1 MRYAEVAQR
10 IALTTAGG
18 CTGYLL
24 ARLSAGAEDSP
35 LAAVVLMA
43 GLGLGLWL
51 GLAAGDALGRR
62 AALGAGPLLWSAGYA
77 LAGGILAGL
86 VAAVLLVL
94 ASTPTEPASLAA
106 APSPSIGSV
115 APDMLATIL
124 AASIASGIAAS
135 SVGGAPGLKGR
146 RGTLLVGG
154 LLGGG
159 FGGLLYEL
167 ILYFL
172 PHWERGWGGLSLA
185 DGPELLAAAWLSAMV
200 GAGVIVAERLGAVL
214 TLHRGEFS
222 VALYAGESLLG
233 SLPLCDAV
241 LIGPGVRPV
250 HLRAR
255 WAGQA
260 VTIEPV
266 DGGDLAVNGESQ
278 DEATLLDGDELRL
291 GASRFHVAYNR
302 LRVRSQEVRRPSPA
316 RPAGGAER
324 EPEGVRLVIVEG
336 PLLGETLEVPE
347 GRSTLG
353 SGSGVELQLSG
364 EKVSPLHATLT
375 RSGLEVSISAEE
387 AGPGLLVNGT
397 RSEGASLQSGDRLTV
412 GEHLLLV
419 VHSGVARTT
428 GTRDDEGPA
437 DA

>member
-18 CTGYLL
+18 CAGYSL

-51 GLAAGDALGRR
+51 GLVAGDALGRR
-62 AALGAGPLLWSAGYA
+62 SAPGAGPLLWSAGYA

-86 VAAVLLVL
+86 VAAVLLAL
-94 ASTPTEPASLAA
+94 ASTPTERASLTT

-115 APDMLATIL
+115 APDMLASIL

-135 SVGGAPGLKGR
+135 SVGGAPGLNGR

-172 PHWERGWGGLSLA
+172 PRWERGWGELSLA
-185 DGPELLAAAWLSAMV
+185 ESPGLLATAWLSATV
-200 GAGVIVAERLGAVL
+200 GASVILAERLGAVL

-233 SLPLCDAV
+233 SSPLCDAT

-266 DGGDLAVNGESQ
+266 DGGDLAVNGESV

-302 LRVRSQEVRRPSPA
+302 LRVRPQDVRRSSPA
-316 RPAGGAER
+316 RPAGGAEH
-324 EPEGVRLVIVEG
+324 EPEGVRFVIVEG

-353 SGSGVELQLSG
+353 SGSGVDLQLPG
-364 EKVSPLHATLT
+364 EKVSPVHATLT
-375 RSGLEVSISAEE
+375 RIGLDVGIMAEE
-387 AGPGLLVNGT
+387 TGPGLLVNGVRAT
-397 RSEGASLQSGDRLTV
+397 EASLQSGDRLAI

-419 VHSGVARTT
+419 VHSGLARTT
-428 GTRDDEGPA
+428 RARGDEGPA
-437 DA
+437 DT